1 MSSTQSAPSAG
12 VPGETVLCRYA
23 CILGYK
29 RLHTFPSAAQ
39 QPPSEIPVT
48 LPPPPSQP
56 QPPQPQPQ
64 AAAMG
69 KVIVTG
75 VCIVVWMT
83 SDLSVKSYLIAKIVA
98 RSFIT
103 RS

>member
-1 MSSTQSAPSAG
+1 MQSAPSAG

-75 VCIVVWMT
+75 VYCGLDDI
-83 SDLSVKSYLIAKIVA
+83 
-98 RSFIT
+98 RS
-103 RS
+103 